1 MNTREKIIT
10 LLSKNKK
17 PLGPKKIAFELKKT
31 SANIRKILSNLC
43 REGKIARA
51 GYGEYIL
58 SVNVKNK
65 SVNVLGKSVNVL
77 NKSVNVKD
85 PKAKKLINREINKY
99 RRTYFQ
105 RLKASDPEAY
115 GRMRKAKNRYLK
127 DWRARNPDYN
137 KNWLKAYYKKY
148 PERIREYQRRYWL
161 KRVMLSE
168 GR

>member
-1 MNTREKIIT
+1 MNTREEIINI
-10 LLSKNKK
+10 LSKNKK
-17 PLGPKKIAFELKKT
+17 PLGPKKIAFELKKS

-43 REGKIARA
+43 REGKITRA
-51 GYGEYIL
+51 GYGKYVVS
-58 SVNVKNK
+58 SVNK
-65 SVNVLGKSVNVL
+65 SVNKSVNILGKSVNVR
-77 NKSVNVKD
+77 S

-105 RLKASDPEAY
+105 RLKIKDPEAY
-115 GRMRKAKNRYLK
+115 GKMRKAKNRYLR
-127 DWRARNPDYN
+127 DWRVRNPDYN